1 MDNGSRIKTGQLA
14 GSLQSLENGNRLR
27 LISPKQFYEMI
38 NERLDTPMGLRSVYA
53 LIKRR
58 SFPSVKIGGRYYVI
72 ESKVEEWL
80 VNQSRMR
87 S

>member
-1 MDNGSRIKTGQLA
+1 M
-14 GSLQSLENGNRLR
+14 ENNNMK
-27 LISPKQFYEMI
+27 LISPKQFYIRI
-38 NERLDTPMGLRSVYA
+38 NESLDTHIGLKAVYD

-80 VNQSRMR
+80 INQSR
-87 S
+87 SSI